1 MASRYNVAATLQVN
15 NKAFITGFAA
25 AERSVEKFNT
35 ALHTASA
42 SAAAYQRSMAASNAA
57 MAASL
62 GAVGKQSTAMKNQAE
77 GAGRSMRTLQTA
89 ALGAAA
95 GATAAGAGADNA
107 GRKMGVFGNVAGIA
121 EQDLDRFNRTA
132 RGFAYTGII
141 AGVTAVTTAFQA
153 FNTFGKYEQGLAGV
167 KKTVDATDREF
178 REMDATFKE
187 MTRNIP
193 ATYEEIASVAEI
205 AGQLGIEKEHITA
218 FTDTMIRMGTST
230 NMSAEDAGMAI
241 ARLSNILG
249 TSQGDADRWGSTI
262 VELGNNLA
270 TTEQEIV
277 DMSLR
282 IAGMGKAL
290 GMSEADVLALA
301 GSLSSLGI
309 RAEMGKNGNYCPAVE
324 KSVA

>member
-25 AERSVEKFNT
+25 AERSVKSFNT

-77 GAGRSMRTLQTA
+77 GAGRSMKTLQTA
-89 ALGAAA
+89 AMGAAA

-132 RGFAYTGII
+132 RGFAYTGIV
-141 AGVTAVTTAFQA
+141 AGVTAVTTAFQS
-153 FNTFGKYEQGLAGV
+153 FNTFGKYEQALAGV
-167 KKTVDATDREF
+167 NKTLDLSEREL
-178 REMDATFKE
+178 REMDQAF
-187 MTRNIP
+187 MDMSRSIP
-193 ATYEEIASVAEI
+193 VAYEEIAGVAEI
-205 AGQLGIEKEHITA
+205 AGQLGVEKQHIES
-218 FTDTMIRMGTST
+218 FTDTMIRMGSST
-230 NMSAEDAGMAI
+230 NLSAEDAAMAI
-241 ARLSNILG
+241 SRLGNIMG
-249 TSQGDADRWGSTI
+249 SSQGDASRWGATI

-282 IAGMGKAL
+282 IGGMGKAL

-301 GSLSSLGI
+301 GSLSSLGV
-309 RAEMGKNGNYCPAVE
+309 RAEMGKNGNYCPAVG
-324 KSVA
+324 KSAA